1 MSIDGKGKILKYK
14 YFWTSKKIYNYF
26 WTSKKFT
33 TDNLLAI
40 RVVFI
45 FLWTTDFNEKK
56 NKLKI

>member
-14 YFWTSKKIYNYF
+14 YF